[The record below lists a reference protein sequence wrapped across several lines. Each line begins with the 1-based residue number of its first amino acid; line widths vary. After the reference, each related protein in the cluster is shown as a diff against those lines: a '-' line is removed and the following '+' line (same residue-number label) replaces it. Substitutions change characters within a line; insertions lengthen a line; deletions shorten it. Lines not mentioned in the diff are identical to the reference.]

1 MKLTGNIN
9 QLRTIVIAQIEEE
22 LKYCNPSDTP
32 MVCKMIST
40 PNGKKKIVDLILEYV
55 GNAGQSISQAI
66 VSIENETNP
75 KTFLMQ

>member
-1 MKLTGNIN
+1 MKLNSNIN
-9 QLRTIVIAQIEEE
+9 QLRTIVTAQIEEE

-40 PNGKKKIVDLILEYV
+40 PEGKEKIVELILEYV
-55 GNAGQSISQAI
+55 GNAGQSIAQAI

-75 KTFLMQ
+75 KTYLMQ